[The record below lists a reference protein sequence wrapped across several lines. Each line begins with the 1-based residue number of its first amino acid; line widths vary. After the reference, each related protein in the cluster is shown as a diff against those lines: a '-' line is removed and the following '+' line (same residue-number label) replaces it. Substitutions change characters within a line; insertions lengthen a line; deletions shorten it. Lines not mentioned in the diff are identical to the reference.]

1 MTAWLHQ
8 QGYSVN
14 AKRVRRL
21 LRQMGLMAVY
31 PKPRLSQ
38 PGVGAQLYPY
48 LLTGRTIDQ
57 SDQVWSTDITSV
69 RLSQGFV
76 YLVAMMDW

>member
-1 MTAWLHQ
+1 M
-8 QGYSVN
+8 
-14 AKRVRRL
+14 
-21 LRQMGLMAVY
+21 
-31 PKPRLSQ
+31 
-38 PGVGAQLYPY
+38 
-48 LLTGRTIDQ
+48 TIDR